1 MLRRL
6 LTERTGLMAGQ
17 GGHDYTQLA
26 TEDDLELEERG
37 RKGSSHEKPV
47 AYPKRI
53 FFIIGMEACERFS
66 YYGMRAIL
74 TIYLIYLLKPHYPDN
89 EEQASSV
96 ATMIF
101 HVFAFGSYASGLLGA
116 ALADSKAGKYRTI
129 LYIGILYGIGQAILA
144 VGGLSIGNK
153 NHMEPVSYIGIF
165 LIAIGT
171 GGIKPCVVA
180 LGADQFKLPQQAKAL
195 ATYFAMFYASIN
207 IGSMVSTIAVPFL
220 RRVPC
225 LGEETCFSLAF
236 GLPAGLMFL
245 ALILFWA
252 GSWSYEVYIP
262 KENII
267 AIFFKCSWH
276 AFWSKRK
283 VKGGHWLDKA
293 NDRFPQKTIDDI
305 KAVYRVGVL
314 FLFYPMYWALYDQ
327 QGTRWTIQAMKMNG
341 DTFGWTILPDQMT
354 VANPILIIILI
365 PLFDQ
370 VLYPVM
376 GKLGILR
383 TPLQRIVTG
392 CFLCGVA
399 FVVSGILELEL
410 RKGYPVLA
418 GEGEGKVILHNSL
431 AANCN
436 FELVNQEVSESSFN
450 LEVKADDSAFRI
462 LPVGAYNLQSSCL
475 SESEHSVVLTDSG
488 KNLLIGDG
496 ATGSRFL
503 YQSAFEDELDKSIDD
518 PMPSIR
524 LITNFEQCDIGVN
537 VTIQG
542 PTDADTEDQK
552 TYAAATQ
559 GIEGEDFEA
568 WKLEAIGEYSVEV
581 KGCREGWS
589 PLSIEFERLEQGGN
603 YNLVLV
609 GDIPTMVWYRVT
621 EPNSIHI
628 FWLLPQYLVISICEV
643 LFSITSLEFAYSQA
657 PTTMKSVLQSLYLMT
672 TAVGNLITVLIVEI
686 FLAIGWEQY
695 VEFFTFAGLMFL
707 FSFALMA
714 VAYRYKYVYYTAGEK
729 DDLEIEGEQNSGY
742 EAESSEAGSEN
753 TKKEGE

>member
-1 MLRRL
+1 M
-6 LTERTGLMAGQ
+6 
-17 GGHDYTQLA
+17 
-26 TEDDLELEERG
+26 
-37 RKGSSHEKPV
+37 
-47 AYPKRI
+47 
-53 FFIIGMEACERFS
+53 
-66 YYGMRAIL
+66 
-74 TIYLIYLLKPHYPDN
+74 
-89 EEQASSV
+89 
-96 ATMIF
+96 
-101 HVFAFGSYASGLLGA
+101 
-116 ALADSKAGKYRTI
+116 
-129 LYIGILYGIGQAILA
+129 
-144 VGGLSIGNK
+144 
-153 NHMEPVSYIGIF
+153 SYIGIF

-252 GSWSYEVYIP
+252 GSWPYEVYIP

-276 AFWSKRK
+276 ALWSKRK
-283 VKGGHWLDKA
+283 GKGGHWLDKA

-410 RKGYPVLA
+410 RKGYPVLG

-431 AANCN
+431 AADCN
-436 FELVNQEVSESSFN
+436 FEFLNQEVSESSFK
-450 LEVKADDSAFRI
+450 LEVKAGDSAYVI
-462 LPVGAYNLQSSCL
+462 LPVGAYHLMDLDQSSCL
-475 SESEHSVVLTDSG
+475 SGIPESERSVVLTDSG

-496 ATGSRFL
+496 AKGSRFL

-581 KGCREGWS
+581 KGCRDGWS
-589 PLSIEFERLEQGGN
+589 PVPIELERMEQGGN

-609 GDIPTMVWYRVT
+609 GDTPTMVWYRVT

-628 FWLLPQYLVISICEV
+628 FWLLPQYLVISVCEV

-686 FLAIGWEQY
+686 FLAIGWEQ
-695 VEFFTFAGLMFL
+695 V
-707 FSFALMA
+707 
-714 VAYRYKYVYYTAGEK
+714 
-729 DDLEIEGEQNSGY
+729 
-742 EAESSEAGSEN
+742 N
-753 TKKEGE
+753 TKWTFFSSS

>member
-1 MLRRL
+1 
-6 LTERTGLMAGQ
+6 
-17 GGHDYTQLA
+17 
-26 TEDDLELEERG
+26 
-37 RKGSSHEKPV
+37 
-47 AYPKRI
+47 
-53 FFIIGMEACERFS
+53 
-66 YYGMRAIL
+66 
-74 TIYLIYLLKPHYPDN
+74 
-89 EEQASSV
+89 V

-101 HVFAFGSYASGLLGA
+101 HFFAFGSYASGLLGA

-129 LYIGILYGIGQAILA
+129 LYIGMLYGVGQAILA
-144 VGGLSIGNK
+144 VGALSIGEK
-153 NHMEPVSYIGIF
+153 KHMEPVSYVGIF

-225 LGEETCFSLAF
+225 FDEETCFSLAF
-236 GLPAGLMFL
+236 GLPAGLMFV

-262 KENII
+262 EENII
-267 AIFFKCSWH
+267 SIFFKCSWH
-276 AFWSKRK
+276 AFWSTK
-283 VKGGHWLDKA
+283 KGKEEHWLDKA

-314 FLFYPMYWALYDQ
+314 FLFYPMFWALYDQ

-354 VANPILIIILI
+354 VANPILIILLI

-370 VLYPVM
+370 ILYPAM

-392 CFLCGVA
+392 CFLCGAA
-399 FVVSGILELEL
+399 FVVSGILELQL
-410 RKGYPVLA
+410 RKGYPDLPEQ
-418 GEGEGKVILHNSL
+418 GQSKVIIHNSL
-431 AANCN
+431 DTPCTFAFN
-436 FELVNQEVSESSFN
+436 N
-450 LEVKADDSAFRI
+450 LENGNFNVDVAARDSAFII
-462 LPVGAYNLQSSCL
+462 LPVAAYQLSSPSCFPGADGNEDFEI
-475 SESEHSVVLTDSG
+475 SEGGT
-488 KNLLIGDG
+488 NLLVAQTGDMRKIYV
-496 ATGSRFL
+496 SEN
-503 YQSAFEDELDKSIDD
+503 EDEIDKNIED
-518 PMPSIR
+518 PMPSLRLMSTLGECSENATLTIR
-524 LITNFEQCDIGVN
+524 
-537 VTIQG
+537 G
-542 PTDADTEDQK
+542 PVDADLEDQ
-552 TYAAATQ
+552 TVHTATLMGSLGGNFQ
-559 GIEGEDFEA
+559 DFEA
-568 WKLEAIGEYSVEV
+568 WKLEAIGEYSYEV
-581 KGCREGWS
+581 TGCFQQEITNL
-589 PLSIEFERLEQGGN
+589 PERLEQGAN
-603 YNLVLV
+603 YNLAIV
-609 GDIPTMVWYRVT
+609 GDQAGLRLVWYRVT

-628 FWLLPQYLVISICEV
+628 FWLLPQYLVISVCEV

-695 VEFFTFAGLMFL
+695 IEFFTFAGLMFL

-714 VAYRYKYVYYTAGEK
+714 VAYRYEYVYYTVGDEDAAK
-729 DDLEIEGEQNSGY
+729 GEQNAGY
-742 EAESSEAGSEN
+742 QAEAG
-753 TKKEGE
+753 EGGLEEKMKGEEGGEEE

>member
-1 MLRRL
+1 M
-6 LTERTGLMAGQ
+6 
-17 GGHDYTQLA
+17 
-26 TEDDLELEERG
+26 
-37 RKGSSHEKPV
+37 
-47 AYPKRI
+47 
-53 FFIIGMEACERFS
+53 
-66 YYGMRAIL
+66 
-74 TIYLIYLLKPHYPDN
+74 
-89 EEQASSV
+89 
-96 ATMIF
+96 
-101 HVFAFGSYASGLLGA
+101 
-116 ALADSKAGKYRTI
+116 
-129 LYIGILYGIGQAILA
+129 
-144 VGGLSIGNK
+144 
-153 NHMEPVSYIGIF
+153 SYIGIF

-276 AFWSKRK
+276 AFWSKRT

-370 VLYPVM
+370 VLYPVL

-436 FELVNQEVSESSFN
+436 FDFVNQEVSESSFN
-450 LEVKADDSAFRI
+450 LEVKAGDSAFVI
-462 LPVGAYNLQSSCL
+462 LPIGAYNLQSTTCL
-475 SESEHSVVLTDSG
+475 PEISQDEASVVVTDSG

-496 ATGSRFL
+496 VAGRFL

-524 LITNFEQCDIGVN
+524 LITNFDICDQDVN
-537 VTIQG
+537 VTMQG
-542 PTDADTEDQK
+542 PRDSDRGDQK
-552 TYAAATQ
+552 TYLATIRGEEERQ
-559 GIEGEDFEA
+559 GKDFEA
-568 WKLEAIGEYSVEV
+568 WKLEAIGQYLVELT
-581 KGCREGWS
+581 GCHADYIPPNPREAK
-589 PLSIEFERLEQGGN
+589 IETEIMEQGGN

-609 GDIPTMVWYRVT
+609 GDDITTMPSVWYRVT

-686 FLAIGWEQY
+686 FLALGWEQ
-695 VEFFTFAGLMFL
+695 V
-707 FSFALMA
+707 
-714 VAYRYKYVYYTAGEK
+714 
-729 DDLEIEGEQNSGY
+729 
-742 EAESSEAGSEN
+742 N
-753 TKKEGE
+753 TG